1 MKKFFLLLAFIACL
15 TVEAQESLA
24 QPPENVLPSEVA
36 AQNITEL
43 TSAPKPGLRYG
54 PSDQGNGNK
63 ETWLPVAAADY
74 TIILSMSV
82 LLLAYSFFKTGKNE
96 KTDEKI

>member
-1 MKKFFLLLAFIACL
+1 MKKLFLLLAVIACL
-15 TVEAQESLA
+15 TVEAQEFLA

-54 PSDQGNGNK
+54 PDEKGNGNK
-63 ETWLPVAAADY
+63 ETWLPVAAVDY
-74 TIILSMSV
+74 TIVLSMS
-82 LLLAYSFFKTGKNE
+82 LLLFAYSFFKTRKNE
-96 KTDEKI
+96 KI